1 MTEREKQQIRIYLRP
16 QAIRMASDLSEIL
29 GQNLSETIEACI
41 ASAHLP
47 LQANGATENDSKMT
61 TFITPFW
68 HRFFDCFKN

>member
-29 GQNLSETIEACI
+29 GRNLSETIEACI

-47 LQANGATENDSKMT
+47 LGANGANEYDTK
-61 TFITPFW
+61 IR
-68 HRFFDCFKN
+68 H